1 MKKDVNI
8 YKPKQANIIK
18 LKEYLQR
25 KSEKEEK
32 RFYKEFKEK
41 KWQILN

>member
-18 LKEYLQR
+18 LKEYLKKLNND
-25 KSEKEEK
+25 KSKISTNTK
-32 RFYKEFKEK
+32 R
-41 KWQILN
+41 I

>member
-8 YKPKQANIIK
+8 YKPKEANIIK
-18 LKEYLQR
+18 LKEYL
-25 KSEKEEK
+25 KNSDKEAK

-41 KWQILN
+41 K

>member
-18 LKEYLQR
+18 LKEYLKKLNND
-25 KSEKEEK
+25 KSKNSINTK
-32 RFYKEFKEK
+32 R
-41 KWQILN
+41 I